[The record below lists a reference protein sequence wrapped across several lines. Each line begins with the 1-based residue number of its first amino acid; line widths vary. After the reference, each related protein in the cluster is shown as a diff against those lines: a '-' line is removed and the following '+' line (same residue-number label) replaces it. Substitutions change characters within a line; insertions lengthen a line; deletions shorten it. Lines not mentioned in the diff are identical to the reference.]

1 MYRVV
6 VTINVFFFCNTGE
19 LIDKNSMRQEVE
31 IAELGCS
38 LR

>member
-6 VTINVFFFCNTGE
+6 VTINVFFCNTGE